1 MKLIVNN
8 LENVSLNYLKNL
20 QTVEGDLEIAKRVV
34 NNDNPSVLYFL
45 GEFSRPF
52 LNYIGKGIM
61 KYDGCYID
69 GVLSYYPCVSS
80 AYYEFIGAEF
90 LENIPTWHKVALYR
104 GANKKGKE
112 ARLSSYINTI
122 TVRHFIDVKKRLDKN
137 RIKRLEDMPE
147 TLSISILKD
156 YDGFDEIS
164 LEDDN
169 PRFEELSSAWK
180 KLPKKYQLILKYLII
195 EKRESLEIFDE
206 MIQYTRTT
214 IPLEEFTRKQKQDA
228 MSLLKQYAKR
238 RLRMLIVEQRNLK

>member
-1 MKLIVNN
+1 
-8 LENVSLNYLKNL
+8 
-20 QTVEGDLEIAKRVV
+20 
-34 NNDNPSVLYFL
+34 
-45 GEFSRPF
+45 
-52 LNYIGKGIM
+52 
-61 KYDGCYID
+61 
-69 GVLSYYPCVSS
+69 
-80 AYYEFIGAEF
+80 
-90 LENIPTWHKVALYR
+90 
-104 GANKKGKE
+104 
-112 ARLSSYINTI
+112 
-122 TVRHFIDVKKRLDKN
+122 
-137 RIKRLEDMPE
+137 MPE